1 MHFFQILKFLIRG
14 GKRKKKSTGT
24 FFAYS
29 EQMKYAQLIHIQS
42 IKIQLCSKFPEIF
55 YWFPESQTF
64 TGPLKQVNH
73 HWKWDSRDILKLS
86 DSSQMNWEMSAKRL
100 L

>member
-1 MHFFQILKFLIRG
+1 MG
-14 GKRKKKSTGT
+14 GGGGGESTGT

-42 IKIQLCSKFPEIF
+42 IKIQLCSKFPGIF

-64 TGPLKQVNH
+64 TGPLNQVNH
-73 HWKWDSRDILKLS
+73 HWKWDSRNILKLR